1 MLKSISR
8 LTAGLLAAVLFV
20 SPMAVAQDDE
30 DSTLPMLRTG
40 NRPFV
45 YMMAASANR
54 LKEEATY
61 MFDVAGMPDALDSIL
76 TTLDDNVL
84 GLEGID
90 WDRPAGM
97 MMYLNSVFPPSFE
110 VVAFLPVEEMG
121 EFQNLMELGNSILKE
136 EPNEPGRYELITT
149 RRNIQMRVEN
159 GYAFIQ
165 MPWTDPDP
173 TFDREL
179 PSPTALVGSLSNQF
193 DLGITLDVEAIP
205 KATRSL
211 ILNVLTSTMSTQ
223 MQQRDDEPDSRYEA
237 RRALSQGDIDGLKLL
252 FEECERISIG
262 LNVNSESQ
270 SANLDFVFDVK
281 DGGELLQEILAS
293 SSKTSYFSPLLDDEA
308 PISLSWSGIMA
319 QRDIDKYSGFLDAVK
334 PELAR
339 LIEENGEFGPVPT
352 EGSPMF
358 NSITAL
364 KESISDGH
372 VDIFGQ
378 LYRDSNE
385 KLAVV
390 LAMRVE
396 DGETIALGLEDLLQ
410 RLPEVPDVGEVELAA
425 GEHRN
430 VTFHRLEA
438 ADPGPAWQEVFGSG
452 VGVSLGSDARTAWL
466 CLGGDKSFDVLKSTM
481 DELVAAYEDPGQIRA
496 SASAMRMVV
505 HAGELINTIRSAQ
518 QADKPAET
526 EENVKKDEEK
536 DPRFDRRERFRQ
548 RRDQNREMFVEALSD
563 GGDRVELSV
572 RPTDTGTR
580 MRIEFAEGFIGG
592 IGRMIGSGVNR

>member
-1 MLKSISR
+1 MRKMFSR
-8 LTAGLLAAVLFV
+8 MTAAVLSAVFLV
-20 SPMAVAQDDE
+20 SPLAVAQDD
-30 DSTLPMLRTG
+30 DDGPLSMLNTG
-40 NRPFV
+40 NKPFV
-45 YMMAASANR
+45 YVMAASANR

-61 MFDVAGMPDALDSIL
+61 MFDVAGMPESVEAIMSSIE
-76 TTLDDNVL
+76 DNL
-84 GLEGID
+84 RGLEGID

-97 MMYLNSVFPPSFE
+97 MMYLNGVFPPSIE
-110 VVAFLPVEEMG
+110 VVAFLPVAEMG
-121 EFQNLMELGNSILKE
+121 EFQGLMEIGNSILKE
-136 EPNEPGRYELITT
+136 EPNDPGRYELITT

-165 MPWTDPDP
+165 MPWADPDP

-179 PSPTALVGSLSNQF
+179 PSPTALVGALANQF

-211 ILNVLTSTMSTQ
+211 ILNVITSTMSTQ

-237 RRALSQGDIDGLKLL
+237 RRALSQGDIDALKLL
-252 FEECERISIG
+252 FDECEKISVG
-262 LNVNSESQ
+262 LNVSSESQ
-270 SANLDFVFDVK
+270 TANLDFVFDVK

-339 LIEENGEFGPVPT
+339 IIEENGEFGPVPT

-358 NSITAL
+358 NSLTAL
-364 KESISDGH
+364 KETISDGH

-378 LYRDSNE
+378 LYRDSDE

-390 LAMRVE
+390 MAMRVE
-396 DGETIALGLEDLLQ
+396 DGETIARGLEDLLQ
-410 RLPEVPDVGEVELAA
+410 RLPEIPDVGEVELAA
-425 GEHRN
+425 GEHRD

-438 ADPGPAWQEVFGSG
+438 ADAGAGWRDVFGSG
-452 VGVSLGSDARTAWL
+452 VGLSVGSDARTAWL
-466 CLGGDKSFDVLKSTM
+466 CVGGEKSFDVLKSTM
-481 DELVAAYEDPGQIRA
+481 DELVAAYEDPSQIRT

-505 HAGELINTIRSAQ
+505 HVGELVNTVRSAQ
-518 QADKPAET
+518 QAGEPDEADEQSKA
-526 EENVKKDEEK
+526 EEK
-536 DPRFDRRERFRQ
+536 DPRFNARERFRQ
-548 RRDQNREMFVEALSD
+548 RREQNREMFIEALSD

-592 IGRMIGSGVNR
+592 IGRMIGSGVNQ